1 MGSINATITE
11 YQCAG
16 YCASKGAIMSFTR
29 ALAIDHGKDGVRVNC
44 VCPGYIDAGL
54 AWGYFESQPDP
65 AAARAESGKL
75 HALWRIGLPE
85 VPIIT

>member
-1 MGSINATITE
+1 
-11 YQCAG
+11 
-16 YCASKGAIMSFTR
+16 MSFTK

-54 AWGYFESQPDP
+54 AWGYFESQADP
-65 AAARAESGKL
+65 AAARQESGKL

-85 VPIIT
+85 VIPLI